1 MQARFVSGRLTPVWL
16 FTASL
21 LLWVVRVVAD
31 AFLGAEMTFAGYFVP
46 LLLSLLC
53 YVAATVILDVSF
65 LFERRVR
72 WLSAMFMWLAA
83 VSSSVCGVG
92 LEALAVLF
100 LAIVV
105 YRLFA
110 CKLGD
115 EAFYGLFSVFVTVGC
130 ASLILPQFILL
141 LPLFIV
147 YSLLSTRGGIRGFL
161 AISLGFSLPYL
172 LIYGVDTL
180 FPGVVPWKLMG
191 EGLVCLRALSL
202 RMPVWYQGV
211 LVLLQ
216 LLVLVPF
223 VVIFMNSAVPGK
235 PFLRRRLT
243 FLIYLNV
250 ALLLLSLL
258 YNDNFPSYYM
268 MSLPTVAVMVG
279 YIFTIKVSKPMNW
292 FFIVVNILWFSLFP
306 FGLCLKFL

>member
-1 MQARFVSGRLTPVWL
+1 MSGRTTPVWL

-31 AFLGAEMTFAGYFVP
+31 ALLGAEMTLAGYFVP

-83 VSSSVCGVG
+83 VSSFICGVG

-110 CKLGD
+110 CKQGD
-115 EAFYGLFSVFVTVGC
+115 EAAYSLFSVFITVGL

-141 LPLFIV
+141 LPVFMV
-147 YSLLSTRGGIRGFL
+147 YALLSARGGIRGFL
-161 AISLGFSLPYL
+161 AMLLGFSFPYL
-172 LIYGVDTL
+172 LVGGVDYL
-180 FPGVVPWKLMG
+180 FPGIVPWKFMG
-191 EGLVCLRALSL
+191 EGIGYLHALSL
-202 RMPVWYQGV
+202 RMPVWYQV
-211 LVLLQ
+211 VPILLQ

-223 VVIFMNSAVPGK
+223 TVIFMNSTVPGK
-235 PFLRRRLT
+235 PFLRRRLV

-258 YNDNFPSYYM
+258 YNDDSRLYYM
-268 MSLPTVAVMVG
+268 MSLPTAAVMMG

-292 FFIVVNILWFSLFP
+292 FFVVVNILWFSLFP
-306 FGLCLKFL
+306 FGLCLKLL

>member
-1 MQARFVSGRLTPVWL
+1 MQARFVSGRTTPVWL

-31 AFLGAEMTFAGYFVP
+31 ALLGAEMTLAGYFVP

-83 VSSSVCGVG
+83 VSSFICGVG

-110 CKLGD
+110 CKQGD
-115 EAFYGLFSVFVTVGC
+115 EAAYSLFSVFVTVGL

-141 LPLFIV
+141 LPVFMV
-147 YSLLSTRGGIRGFL
+147 YALLSARGGVRGFL
-161 AISLGFSLPYL
+161 AILLGFSFPYL
-172 LIYGVDTL
+172 LVGGVDYL
-180 FPGVVPWKLMG
+180 FPGIVPWKFMGDSVQAWDISVIHTGFNLIATAVLMPMN
-191 EGLVCLRALSL
+191 GL
-202 RMPVWYQGV
+202 
-211 LVLLQ
+211 LVKLAY
-216 LLVLVPF
+216 VLVPHQYT
-223 VVIFMNSAVPGK
+223 PQK
-235 PFLRRRLT
+235 EEL
-243 FLIYLNV
+243 LINV
-250 ALLLLSLL
+250 NL
-258 YNDNFPSYYM
+258 
-268 MSLPTVAVMVG
+268 
-279 YIFTIKVSKPMNW
+279 
-292 FFIVVNILWFSLFP
+292 
-306 FGLCLKFL
+306 